1 MGHVIIIA
9 SQKGGVGKTTTA
21 INLAASMA
29 IFGKSTLLVDL
40 DPQGSVAAS
49 FHLNELEIEYGLY
62 DIVVKKIPLALAIS
76 NIGLDNLEIVASHI
90 RTEEEEVELYT
101 HMLQKKLL
109 RSILNPLKEVYDYII
124 LDCPPSLGTITINA
138 IVAADSLIIPVQSEY
153 FSLNSL
159 GKFLRAIRN
168 IGIKNNPDLKL
179 AGILITMLDRRI
191 KKNTEIAEEL
201 RYSFKDIVFD
211 TLIPRNSKLSIAPAL
226 GKPVAL
232 VDVTSVG
239 SVNYLKLAEEVIN
252 KNHST

>member
-109 RSILNPLKEVYDYII
+109 NALLGPWRSEHAFI
-124 LDCPPSLGTITINA
+124 SG
-138 IVAADSLIIPVQSEY
+138 
-153 FSLNSL
+153 
-159 GKFLRAIRN
+159 
-168 IGIKNNPDLKL
+168 
-179 AGILITMLDRRI
+179 
-191 KKNTEIAEEL
+191 
-201 RYSFKDIVFD
+201 
-211 TLIPRNSKLSIAPAL
+211 
-226 GKPVAL
+226 
-232 VDVTSVG
+232 
-239 SVNYLKLAEEVIN
+239 
-252 KNHST
+252 